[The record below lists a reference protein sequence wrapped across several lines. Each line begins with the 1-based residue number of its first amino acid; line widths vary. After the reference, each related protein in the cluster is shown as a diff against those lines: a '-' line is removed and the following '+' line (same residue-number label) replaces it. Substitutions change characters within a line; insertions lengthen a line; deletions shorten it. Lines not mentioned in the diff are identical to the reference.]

1 MHLTLET
8 DTPATLAQRERE
20 REAAQIRGERL
31 ERMAGRSVR
40 RLAGNVGDLGQADMF
55 GGNENLFNRS

>member
-20 REAAQIRGERL
+20 REAAEKRNDWL
-31 ERMAGRSVR
+31 ARMAGRSVR
-40 RLAGNVGDLGQADMF
+40 RLAGNVGDLGQRDMF